1 MKKTNTKKST
11 SAKKA
16 PVAAKVATPVVSQPV
31 IKKTVKSKVVAAP
44 KKPPVKAKTLTSS
57 VKTTAPKKTPAKK
70 PAPKKSSPVA
80 HVQSTEA
87 KKETWATKTTKDG
100 VKMLGILH
108 LAANIISGGT
118 LGIILVLGYYLLKRS
133 ELSQLEKETCF
144 EILNFNISF
153 LFYAFV
159 LTISVVGII
168 LLPLVILAWLV
179 LLILGFMG
187 HLEGK
192 NYRYSFVIR
201 FLS

>member
-11 SAKKA
+11 STKKS

-31 IKKTVKSKVVAAP
+31 KKSAKAKAPVSKTPTKAKASTPTVKTATPKKAPAKKSAP
-44 KKPPVKAKTLTSS
+44 KKPS
-57 VKTTAPKKTPAKK
+57 VVHAEPI
-70 PAPKKSSPVA
+70 
-80 HVQSTEA
+80 EA
-87 KKETWATKTTKDG
+87 KKESPSATKTTKDG

-118 LGIILVLGYYLLKRS
+118 LGVILVLGYYLLKRS

-159 LTISVVGII
+159 LTISVVGLI

-179 LLILGFMG
+179 LLILGFMS

>member
-1 MKKTNTKKST
+1 
-11 SAKKA
+11 
-16 PVAAKVATPVVSQPV
+16 
-31 IKKTVKSKVVAAP
+31 
-44 KKPPVKAKTLTSS
+44 
-57 VKTTAPKKTPAKK
+57 
-70 PAPKKSSPVA
+70 
-80 HVQSTEA
+80 
-87 KKETWATKTTKDG
+87 
-100 VKMLGILH
+100 MLGILH